1 MTTTIRVPDHSFPVH
16 IPLFSI
22 PNLANNKVFSI
33 FGGSEFESLVNHSGN
48 ANGSVV
54 GKLNLEPMGIR
65 QFGVENY
72 IRFSGLGALSPDGFT
87 MIAAFRSPVSSLV
100 SGLVNL
106 WSQSTKNS
114 DSLRRR
120 IFTDG
125 SASGTG
131 PLRAYSLPSPSGN
144 GVNWELVEDKPYL
157 ISMVRAGNGA
167 TGNLRLHRVDG
178 SIITGNT
185 FATQATPITYAADV
199 ALEIGNGSNES
210 SGGSLVQGVGL
221 WSGVMSS
228 VAVSEAAASLAYA
241 SGVFD

>member
-1 MTTTIRVPDHSFPVH
+1 MTTTIRVPDHTFPVH
-16 IPLFSI
+16 IPLFDI

-33 FGGSEFESLVNHSGN
+33 FGGTQFESLVNHSGN
-48 ANGSVV
+48 GNGVVV
-54 GKLNLEPMGIR
+54 GQLNVEPMGVR
-65 QFGVENY
+65 QFGMENY
-72 IRFSGLGALSPDGFT
+72 IRFSNLGALSPAGFT
-87 MIAAFRSPVSSLV
+87 LIVAFRSPVSNLV

-120 IFTDG
+120 IFVDG
-125 SASGTG
+125 SAGGTG
-131 PLRAYSLPSPSGN
+131 PLRAYSLPAPSGN
-144 GVNWELVEDKPYL
+144 GVNWEIEADKPYL

-167 TGNLRLHRVDG
+167 TGNLRLHNADG

-199 ALEIGNGSNES
+199 ALEVGNGSSET
-210 SGGSLVQGVGL
+210 SGGSLLQGVGL

-228 VAVSEAAASLAYA
+228 AAVSEAAAALAYA